1 MTLLALLLIAGVSM
15 VVFPLVGLLIRTA
28 SNQLTKKA
36 LTMYTV
42 SLVCGGFLTTFTTL
56 QVGEHREQESI
67 LADAEWRRN
76 GCRVYRT
83 ECGSKH
89 KYACEVKTNVQGK
102 AIVGDLVL
110 ETYPTCR

>member
-1 MTLLALLLIAGVSM
+1 MTLLTLLLIVGVSM
-15 VVFPLVGLLIRTA
+15 VVFPLIGLLARLATG
-28 SNQLTKKA
+28 QLTKKA

-56 QVGEHREQESI
+56 QVKEHREQESI

-76 GCRVYRT
+76 GCRVYRM